1 MNTLTGR
8 VALITGGARGIGLA
22 IATRLAAEGA
32 QVTVADIEPGPP
44 IPGIEAASVDIASED
59 SVAALASTLSHRYDR
74 LDILVN
80 NAAILDST
88 PTRDLTF
95 ARYRHVMD
103 VNLDGA
109 LRMVMAMLPL
119 LRTDSRPGRRIIN
132 IASIMGLRGSR
143 DSLSYS
149 TAKGGIVNLT
159 RSLACDLGPEGIL
172 VNAVAPGFIDTQMA
186 ILPDGSGHEHD
197 TAWFREVYLKHGKI
211 LLGRAGKPE
220 DIAGPVAFLCSDDAR
235 YMTGQVLL
243 VDGGVSATF

>member
-1 MNTLTGR
+1 M
-8 VALITGGARGIGLA
+8 GASA
-22 IATRLAAEGA
+22 
-32 QVTVADIEPGPP
+32 
-44 IPGIEAASVDIASED
+44 
-59 SVAALASTLSHRYDR
+59 
-74 LDILVN
+74 
-80 NAAILDST
+80 
-88 PTRDLTF
+88 
-95 ARYRHVMD
+95 
-103 VNLDGA
+103 
-109 LRMVMAMLPL
+109 
-119 LRTDSRPGRRIIN
+119 
-132 IASIMGLRGSR
+132 
-143 DSLSYS
+143 SLSYS